1 MSSWSVMGDLP
12 PSAALAWQNA
22 SSPQGDQGM
31 SVLDGLSEC
40 WWLSSTCSLDWD
52 AVASV
57 GTVVGV
63 LVALFA
69 PVVRRALTGRKVD
82 TIFVAAHMSELRGI
96 RAKIRRLHR
105 TLNALEFDEDGDTV
119 TLSSAN
125 SRFVKEVAMECLA
138 FKPGVVDL
146 ARYPGLDLHLASIV
160 TRGMYEVSKVG
171 HAIGNRENGKPH
183 LEVVAYGIPLWQATV
198 DRAMRVLN
206 SADRACVKANQRSVK
221 GWRMR
226 AVRKHVA
233 SFFASIKAK
242 LSIRTS

>member
-1 MSSWSVMGDLP
+1 MDDLRALHPRGRMP
-12 PSAALAWQNA
+12 PN
-22 SSPQGDQGM
+22 PKGNQGM

-40 WWLSSTCSLDWD
+40 WWLSNTCSLDWD

-57 GTVVGV
+57 GTVAGV

-96 RAKIRRLHR
+96 RAKIRRLQR
-105 TLNALEFDEDGDTV
+105 ALNAIEFDEDEDIV
-119 TLSSAN
+119 RLSSAD
-125 SRFVKEVAMECLA
+125 SRLVKEVAIECSA

-160 TRGMYEVSKVG
+160 TRGIYEVSKVG
-171 HAIGNRENGKPH
+171 HAIGNRENGMPH
-183 LEVVAYGIPLWQATV
+183 LEVATYEIPLWQATV
-198 DRAMRVLN
+198 DRTMRVLN
-206 SADRACVKANQRSVK
+206 GADRACVKANQRSVK

-226 AVRKHVA
+226 AVRKHAA
-233 SFFASIKAK
+233 SFFASIKLK
-242 LSIRTS
+242 LSIRTGRTG